1 MARTQKV
8 RAPRGCLRVFPQ
20 LSQMISGLLTLV

>member
-8 RAPRGCLRVFPQ
+8 QAIRGDLRVFPQ
-20 LSQMISGLLTLV
+20 LSHMFKELLTLV

>member
-8 RAPRGCLRVFPQ
+8 RLPRGNLRVFPQ
-20 LSQMISGLLTLV
+20 LSRMIRELLILT